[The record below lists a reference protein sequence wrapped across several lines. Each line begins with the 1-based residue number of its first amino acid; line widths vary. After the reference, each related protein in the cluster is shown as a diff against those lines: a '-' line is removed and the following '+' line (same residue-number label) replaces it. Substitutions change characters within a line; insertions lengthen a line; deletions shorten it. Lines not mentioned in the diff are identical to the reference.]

1 MTPAGGMAVEEAVAV
16 RNRQLLDE
24 ALRLIDR
31 GREIGVDARLIGGLG
46 ILHHDPELRERGGSR
61 PINDIDLMVPSG
73 QHRFLARLLVEAGYT
88 PEERFN
94 ALNGHRRM
102 VFHAAE
108 WDLDV
113 LVGIFEMCHRIDMT
127 ARFALDY
134 PTLPVTD
141 LLLTKLQIVKLNAK
155 DVGDIVDLV
164 AAHGLDEG
172 PGDQVDL
179 VHLRSLVRDN
189 WGLWRTITGTVETV
203 IATGPSEA
211 VSGRLGALLAALH
224 AAPKTT
230 RWKLRARVGDRVAWY
245 VLPDEVNQ

>member
-1 MTPAGGMAVEEAVAV
+1 MTSTGRLAIGDAVAA

-24 ALRLIDR
+24 AIRLIAGAR
-31 GREIGVDARLIGGLG
+31 AEGVEARLIGGLA
-46 ILHHDPELRERGGSR
+46 ILHHDMELRDRGGSR

-73 QHRFLARLLVEAGYT
+73 QHRLIARLLTDAGYT
-88 PEERFN
+88 AEERFN

-102 VFHAAE
+102 VFHGPD

-127 ARFALDY
+127 TRFDLDY

-155 DVGDIVDLV
+155 DAGDIVDLV
-164 AAHGLDEG
+164 TAHGLREG
-172 PGDQVDL
+172 PGDHVDL
-179 VHLRSLVRDN
+179 SHLRSLVRDD
-189 WGLWRTITGTVETV
+189 WGLWRTITGTIETV
-203 IATGPSEA
+203 VATGPPGA
-211 VSGRLGALLAALH
+211 VAERLAALLAALH
-224 AAPKTT
+224 EAPKSA

-245 VLPDEVNQ
+245 VLPDEVKQ

>member
-1 MTPAGGMAVEEAVAV
+1 MIVASRVAVAEEV
-16 RNRQLLDE
+16 AARNGRLLDE
-24 ALRLIDR
+24 ALRVIDQAQAT
-31 GREIGVDARLIGGLG
+31 GIEARLIGGLA
-46 ILHHDPELRERGGSR
+46 ILHHDPELRALGGSR
-61 PINDIDLMVPSG
+61 PVNDIDLMVPTG
-73 QHRFLARLLVEAGYT
+73 QHRLIARLLVEAGYIA
-88 PEERFN
+88 EERFN

-102 VFHAAE
+102 VFHGPD

-127 ARFALDY
+127 TRFELDY

-155 DVGDIVDLV
+155 DASDIVDLV
-164 AAHGLDEG
+164 AAHELGEG
-172 PGDQVDL
+172 PGDHIDL
-179 VHLRSLVRDN
+179 ARLRTLVRDD

-203 IATGPSEA
+203 VATSPS
-211 VSGRLGALLAALH
+211 SGVLERLAQLLAALH
-224 AAPKTT
+224 DAPKST